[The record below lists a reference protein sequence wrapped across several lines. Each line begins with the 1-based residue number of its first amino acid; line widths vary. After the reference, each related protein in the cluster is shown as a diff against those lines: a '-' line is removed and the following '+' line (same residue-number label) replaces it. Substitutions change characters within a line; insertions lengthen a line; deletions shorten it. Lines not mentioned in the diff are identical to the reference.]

1 MCKKIVIGS
10 EILLIKVK
18 SKVKKL
24 FNSIT
29 LYLNDEEGAG
39 VIELVLILVV
49 LIGLVIVFKDRI
61 GSLLENIFANI
72 DKSADSIYNK

>member
-10 EILLIKVK
+10 ELLLIKVK

>member
-10 EILLIKVK
+10 ELLLIKVK
-18 SKVKKL
+18 SKAKKL
-24 FNSIT
+24 FNSVT
-29 LYLNDEEGAG
+29 LYLNEEEGAG

-61 GSLLENIFANI
+61 GTLLENIFANI